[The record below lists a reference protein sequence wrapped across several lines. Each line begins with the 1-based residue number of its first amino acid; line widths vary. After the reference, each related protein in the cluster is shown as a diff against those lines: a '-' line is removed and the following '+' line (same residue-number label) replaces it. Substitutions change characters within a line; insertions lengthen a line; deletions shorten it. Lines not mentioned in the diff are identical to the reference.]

1 MAIVKSEIAPQ
12 MFYYFEEICKIP
24 HGSGNEKQI
33 ADYLCTFA
41 EERGL
46 DFYRDEENNVLIK
59 KNGTAG
65 RENQEPVLLQ
75 GHTDMVCEKL
85 PESDH
90 DFLRDPLKL
99 YVKDGWLAAEGT
111 TLGADDGIAVAAM
124 LAILDG
130 AMASHPPLECLFTT
144 SEETGMNG
152 VIAFD
157 FSKVSARRMLNL
169 DSASEGEVVCGC
181 AGGVRSEI
189 TLAGE
194 KKTVEGEA
202 LCISLSGLCGG
213 HSGEDINRGLA
224 NANRLMGRIL
234 LAIRAEMPVHLVS
247 VKGGS
252 KDNAIPRDCTAVL
265 VVEDGVR
272 ATAIAE
278 NEAKNI
284 AAELAA
290 ADAEFA
296 CRVSECESAPAW
308 SADLSARIL
317 AAIAN
322 APCGV
327 IEMSRDAEGLVEWS
341 SNLGVIAT
349 EGESITLSFL
359 SRSTIEARIDHTI
372 RVFDAL
378 ALAVG
383 GKAEHHS
390 RYTGWNYVKESELRE
405 RYLGTF
411 RGLFGKE
418 AKPIIIHAG
427 LECGLI
433 RAKVPDMDMI
443 SIGPETLGLHSPT
456 ERMNIA
462 SAERFWQ
469 ILDGMLCW

>member
-1 MAIVKSEIAPQ
+1 MSIVNSNIAPL
-12 MFYYFEEICKIP
+12 MFHYFEEISKIP
-24 HGSGNEKQI
+24 HGSGNEKEI
-33 ADYLCTFA
+33 ADYLCAFA
-41 EERGL
+41 KERGL
-46 DFYRDEENNVLIK
+46 DCYRDEENNVLIK
-59 KNGTAG
+59 KAATAG
-65 RENQEPVLLQ
+65 RENEKPVLLQ

-124 LAILDG
+124 MAMLDG
-130 AMASHPPLECLFTT
+130 ALASHPALECLFTT

-152 VIAFD
+152 TIAFD

-169 DSASEGEVVCGC
+169 DSASEAEVVCGC

-194 KKTVEGEA
+194 KTVRNGDA
-202 LCISLSGLCGG
+202 LCIKVSGLCGG

-234 LAIRAEMPVHLVS
+234 LAIRAEMPLCLVS

-252 KDNAIPRDCTAVL
+252 KDNAIPRDCTAVFA
-265 VVEDGVR
+265 VENGAR
-272 ATAIAE
+272 ATEIAE
-278 NEAKNI
+278 KEAKNI

-290 ADAEFA
+290 ADAEFVCKVCA
-296 CRVSECESAPAW
+296 AENEPAW
-308 SADLSARIL
+308 NEELSARIL
-317 AAIAN
+317 AAICN

-341 SNLGVIAT
+341 SNLGVIETA
-349 EGESITLSFL
+349 GESITLSFL

-372 RVFDAL
+372 RIFDAL

-390 RYTGWNYVKESELRE
+390 RYTGWNYEKESPLRE
-405 RYLGTF
+405 AYLEAF
-411 RGLFGKE
+411 RALFGKE
-418 AKPIIIHAG
+418 ATPIIIHAG

-443 SIGPETLGLHSPT
+443 SIGPETVGLHSPS

-469 ILDGMLCW
+469 ILEKMLG

>member
-1 MAIVKSEIAPQ
+1 MSIVNSNIAPL

-24 HGSGNEKQI
+24 HGSGNEKEI
-33 ADYLCTFA
+33 ADYLCAFA
-41 EERGL
+41 KERGL

-59 KNGTAG
+59 KQGTAG
-65 RENQEPVLLQ
+65 RESEKPVLLQ

-85 PESDH
+85 PESNH

-111 TLGADDGIAVAAM
+111 TLGADDGIAVAVM
-124 LAILDG
+124 LAMLDG
-130 AMASHPPLECLFTT
+130 ALASHPALECLFTT

-152 VIAFD
+152 AIAFD
-157 FSKVSARRMLNL
+157 FSKISARRMLNL
-169 DSASEGEVVCGC
+169 DSANEAEVVCGC

-189 TLAGE
+189 TLSGE
-194 KKTVEGEA
+194 KTEKTGDA
-202 LCISLSGLCGG
+202 ICIGISGLCGG
-213 HSGEDINRGLA
+213 HSGEDIHKGLA

-234 LAIRAEMPVHLVS
+234 LAIHAEMPLCIAS
-247 VKGGS
+247 IKGGA

-265 VVEDGVR
+265 VVENGTR
-272 ATAIAE
+272 AMEIADK
-278 NEAKNI
+278 EAKNI

-290 ADAEFA
+290 ADGEFV
-296 CRVSECESAPAW
+296 CKTGVCESAPVWNAE
-308 SADLSARIL
+308 LSARIL
-317 AAIAN
+317 AAICN
-322 APCGV
+322 APCGI

-341 SNLGVIAT
+341 SNLGVIETA
-349 EGESITLSFL
+349 EDSITLSFL
-359 SRSTIEARIDHTI
+359 SRSTIEARMDHTI
-372 RVFDAL
+372 RVLDTL

-390 RYTGWNYVKESELRE
+390 RYPGWNYEKESPLRE
-405 RYLGTF
+405 AYLDTF
-411 RGLFGKE
+411 RTLFGKE
-418 AKPIIIHAG
+418 ATPIILHAG

-469 ILDGMLCW
+469 ILEKMLG

>member
-1 MAIVKSEIAPQ
+1 MAIVNSKIAPS

-24 HGSGNEKQI
+24 HGSGNEKEI
-33 ADYLCTFA
+33 ADYLCAFA
-41 EERGL
+41 KERGL

-59 KNGTAG
+59 KQGTDG
-65 RENQEPVLLQ
+65 RENEKPVLLQ

-90 DFLRDPLKL
+90 NFLCDPLKL

-124 LAILDG
+124 MAILDG
-130 AMASHPPLECLFTT
+130 ALTSHPPVECLFTT

-152 VIAFD
+152 TIAFD

-169 DSASEGEVVCGC
+169 DSASEAEVVCGC

-189 TLAGE
+189 TLSGE
-194 KKTVEGEA
+194 KTEQTGDA
-202 LCISLSGLCGG
+202 ICISLSGLCGG
-213 HSGEDINRGLA
+213 HSGEDINKGLA

-234 LAIRAEMPVHLVS
+234 LAIRAEMSLCIAS
-247 VKGGS
+247 INGGS
-252 KDNAIPRDCTAVL
+252 KDNAIPRDCTAVI
-265 VVEDGVR
+265 VVENGAR
-272 ATAIAE
+272 AIEIADA
-278 NEAKNI
+278 EAKNI
-284 AAELAA
+284 AAELSA
-290 ADAEFA
+290 ADKEFV
-296 CRVSECESAPAW
+296 CKVSVCESAPVW
-308 SADLSARIL
+308 SANLSLRIL
-317 AAIAN
+317 AAISN

-372 RVFDAL
+372 RVFDSL

-390 RYTGWNYVKESELRE
+390 RYTGWNYEKESPLRE
-405 RYLGTF
+405 AYLETF
-411 RGLFGKE
+411 RTLFGKE

-469 ILDGMLCW
+469 ILEKMLG